1 MAARILLVLLCLIGV
16 ALPSTAMADG
26 TESVVGNVIR
36 PAQEE
41 AKAKGCKIAA
51 TGSYDIT
58 VGDLIELD
66 YSYPIFPDAIPKKME
81 HKQSSSGAISKSP
94 LGFRT
99 VLTPKL
105 LGGGTVAFY
114 FEAKKAGEEAVTL
127 IIDGAEYKYN
137 FKVAEK

>member
-1 MAARILLVLLCLIGV
+1 MAVRISLVTLCLIGV
-16 ALPSTAMADG
+16 TLQPTTMADG
-26 TESVVGNVIR
+26 LEGAVGTVIR

-51 TGSYDIT
+51 TGNYEVS

-66 YSYPIFPDAIPKKME
+66 YTYPVVPDAIPKKLE
-81 HKQSSSGAISKSP
+81 HKQTDTGAVAKSP

-99 VLTPKL
+99 VISPKL
-105 LGGGTVAFY
+105 FGAGTIAFY
-114 FEAKKAGEEAVTL
+114 FDAKKAGEETVTM
-127 IIDGAEYKYN
+127 IIDGTEYKYN